1 MRFTAIYS
9 VLWFLSGLVGGLLF
23 ADTMDLNAIRFLL
36 ECAGLKFLD
45 ILLQAFVMLLCYL
58 LTKQITVGFFVILA
72 GNLLCVIPPNWVQF
86 LPFGL
91 SGTTRVDWIS
101 VGVGIPAGTA
111 AMILIGGLAVTLSLL
126 ELLGSKN

>member
-58 LTKQITVGFFVILA
+58 LTKQITVGFFVILV
-72 GNLLCVIPPNWVQF
+72 CVIPQNWVQF

-101 VGVGIPAGTA
+101 VGVGIPTGTA
-111 AMILIGGLAVTLSLL
+111 AMILIGGLAVTLGLL